1 MFKKCRDFIKVIA
14 NDDCSIPENNSEFNN
29 DLLQGRIIERAI
41 PELKNKIPIVTK
53 SLDGDDHSEKEKIDY
68 IEIEI

>member
-1 MFKKCRDFIKVIA
+1 MFKKLRDFIKVFA
-14 NDDCSIPENNSEFNN
+14 DDDGSVSENNSEFKNVP
-29 DLLQGRIIERAI
+29 LQGCIIERAI

-53 SLDGDDHSEKEKIDY
+53 SLDGEDHSEKEKKDY